1 MIRNMLEFCIMVTEG
16 RLAEKQKNSRR
27 IVQNIKGQIKKEAIC
42 RNTLSWGDSTNL
54 YCFRRCHLKLYC
66 IFAAVGV
73 VW

>member
-1 MIRNMLEFCIMVTEG
+1 MIRSMLEFCIMVMEG

-42 RNTLSWGDSTNL
+42 RSTLSWGDITNL
-54 YCFRRCHLKLYC
+54 YCFRRCHLKLHC
-66 IFAAVGV
+66 IFAAIGV